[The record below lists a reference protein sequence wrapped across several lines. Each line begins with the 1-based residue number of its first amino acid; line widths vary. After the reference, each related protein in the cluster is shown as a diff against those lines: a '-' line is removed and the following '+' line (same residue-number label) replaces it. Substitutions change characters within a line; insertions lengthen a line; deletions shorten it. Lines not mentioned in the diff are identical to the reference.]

1 MHEDMYSVVS
11 FKGQDMVQYVEDKA
25 LIKCENDTK
34 VRRMINSTE
43 ERGNINGS
51 SCSLEIPQI

>member
-1 MHEDMYSVVS
+1 MYSVVS
-11 FKGQDMVQYVEDKA
+11 FKGQDIVQYVEDKA

-51 SCSLEIPQI
+51 SCSLEMPQI